1 MVNDQVIKDIV
12 KKKYREQ
19 ETMISTVTL
28 NQIRAAAAAVKP
40 FIYETPLLPAPEL
53 SNICG
58 NHAFLKTENLQVTG
72 SFKIRAAMNSVLNLP
87 SKQISGVVASS
98 SGNFAQAVAWAGSQL
113 NIPVTIV
120 MEQRS
125 SPLKVAR
132 TRQYGAE
139 VVFCENNFLSRDRT
153 VERLK
158 NERGLVML
166 HPYNLPEVVAGNGS
180 IGLEIM
186 AQWPDVDLV
195 LVPVSGGGL
204 ISGIATA
211 LKELRPS
218 VQIVGVQAETS
229 NAAYLSF
236 QRGEI
241 VTLEAPVTIADGLRA
256 SPKEIT
262 FAHIQKYVD
271 DFVLVSDEA
280 IRRAVVFLLENNK
293 LLVEPSGA
301 VGVAALLTGK
311 LSVMGK
317 NVVAILSGG
326 NISLDAVQEIR
337 LHLMN
342 RQ

>member
-1 MVNDQVIKDIV
+1 M
-12 KKKYREQ
+12 
-19 ETMISTVTL
+19 TATVTL
-28 NQIRAAAAAVKP
+28 DQIKTAAEAIKP
-40 FIYETPLLPAPEL
+40 FIYETPLVPAREL
-53 SNICG
+53 SSLCG
-58 NHAFLKTENLQVTG
+58 GHAFLKAESLQVTG

-87 SKQISGVVASS
+87 SKNINGVIASS
-98 SGNFAQAVAWAGSQL
+98 SGNFAQALAWAGSRL

-125 SPLKVAR
+125 SPLKVSR

-166 HPYNLPEVVAGNGS
+166 HPYNLPEVIAGNGS
-180 IGLEIM
+180 IGLEIF
-186 AQWPDVDLV
+186 AQLPDVDVV

-211 LKELRPS
+211 LKALRPA
-218 VQIVGVQAETS
+218 VKIVGVQAETS

-236 QRGEI
+236 HRGEI

-262 FAHIQKYVD
+262 FAHIRKYVD
-271 DFVLVSDEA
+271 DFVLVSDDA
-280 IRRAVVFLLENNK
+280 IKQAVVFILEHSK

-301 VGVAALLTGK
+301 VGVAALLWGK
-311 LSVMGK
+311 LTVHGQ
-317 NVVAILSGG
+317 NVVAVLSGG

-337 LHLMN
+337 LN
-342 RQ
+342 TK

>member
-1 MVNDQVIKDIV
+1 MV
-12 KKKYREQ
+12 
-19 ETMISTVTL
+19 SLVTL
-28 NQIRAAAAAVKP
+28 EQIRAAAEAIRP
-40 FIYETPLLPAPEL
+40 FIYETPLVPAREL

-58 NHAFLKTENLQVTG
+58 GHAFLKAESLQVTG

-87 SKQISGVVASS
+87 SKNINGVIASS
-98 SGNFAQAVAWAGSQL
+98 SGNFAQALAWAGSRL

-153 VERLK
+153 VARLR
-158 NERGLVML
+158 EESGLVML
-166 HPYNLPEVVAGNGS
+166 HPYNLPEVIAGNGS
-180 IGLEIM
+180 CGLEIL
-186 AQWPDVDLV
+186 AQLPAVDVV

-211 LKELRPS
+211 LKELRAS
-218 VQIVGVQAETS
+218 VKMVGVQAETS

-241 VTLEAPVTIADGLRA
+241 VTLEAPTTIADGLRA

-262 FAHIQKYVD
+262 FAHIRKYVD
-271 DFVLVSDEA
+271 DFILVSDDA
-280 IRRAVVFLLENNK
+280 IRQAMIFLLENSK

-311 LSVMGK
+311 LPVNGK
-317 NVVAILSGG
+317 NVVAVLSGG

-337 LHLMN
+337 LDLM
-342 RQ
+342 QLDKTKTALET